1 MSRLIS
7 TSFDTLC
14 IDCNTISHWTPAD
27 GWEKTLLGFVKETK
41 EMTSRANLNKGLYW
55 PGVCETRRKRSP
67 GESGRCPPCLST
79 FSYDSHWRALTPL
92 LLSGFI
98 WKKRKRKRQ
107 PASQPASSRYVDGP
121 CVFFGVNVY
130 NCTHS
135 RVRIPGD
142 REQTSDD
149 SLCGGGPVGGWKK
162 KWHCCPCHSANRVA
176 IPFECTRPTEL
187 PF

>member
-1 MSRLIS
+1 MVWKEPIPPPSPDFVFHPFAIFFLCPQLKNNWNKRGRKKKKRKILPWKKNVTKMSRLIS

-41 EMTSRANLNKGLYW
+41 EITSRTNRNIKGLYW

-79 FSYDSHWRALTPL
+79 FSYDSHWRALTPP

-107 PASQPASSRYVDGP
+107 PASQPAAGM
-121 CVFFGVNVY
+121 
-130 NCTHS
+130 
-135 RVRIPGD
+135 
-142 REQTSDD
+142 
-149 SLCGGGPVGGWKK
+149 
-162 KWHCCPCHSANRVA
+162 
-176 IPFECTRPTEL
+176 
-187 PF
+187 